1 MRYVIYVVI
10 AYVLLTSSMGAPFI
24 SRLALAAIIYFVAKW
39 CGIMSPK
46 ESAASNPKESTASN
60 PKESTASKFRSMS
73 DETRADPKF
82 KAEKKAQRQAQ
93 KDADREAV
101 ERIVNGFLR
110 DAEQC
115 AKRGGRSM
123 RYDLRY
129 LLPDDKKYVERAAM
143 ELGKRGFIFVQVY
156 FPTGS
161 DFDGT
166 GYIKARW

>member
-10 AYVLLTSSMGAPFI
+10 AYVLLTDSMGAPFI

-39 CGIMSPK
+39 CGVMRSK
-46 ESAASNPKESTASN
+46 ESA
-60 PKESTASKFRSMS
+60 ASKFRSMS

-110 DAEQC
+110 EAEQC
-115 AKRGGRSM
+115 AKRGGRSL
-123 RYDLRY
+123 RYDLSY
-129 LLPDDKKYVERAAM
+129 LTNDAAQKYVRRAAT
-143 ELGKRGFIFVQVY
+143 ELEKRGFIIVQAYTPSYSDYHRYVY
-156 FPTGS
+156 
-161 DFDGT
+161 
-166 GYIKARW
+166 IEARW

>member
-10 AYVLLTSSMGAPFI
+10 AYVLLTGSMGAPFI

-115 AKRGGRSM
+115 AKRGSRSM

-129 LLPDDKKYVERAAM
+129 LHRDDKKYVERAAM
-143 ELGKRGFIFVQVY
+143 ELRKRGFTFVQVY

-166 GYIKARW
+166 GHIEARW

>member
-10 AYVLLTSSMGAPFI
+10 AYVLLTGSMGAPFI

-46 ESAASNPKESTASN
+46 ESAASN

-129 LLPDDKKYVERAAM
+129 LYRDDKKYVERAAM
-143 ELGKRGFIFVQVY
+143 ELRKRGFTFVQVY

-166 GYIKARW
+166 GHIEARW

>member
-39 CGIMSPK
+39 CGIMS
-46 ESAASNPKESTASN
+46 PKESTASN

-101 ERIVNGFLR
+101 ERLVNGFLR

-129 LLPDDKKYVERAAM
+129 LHRDDKKYVERAAM